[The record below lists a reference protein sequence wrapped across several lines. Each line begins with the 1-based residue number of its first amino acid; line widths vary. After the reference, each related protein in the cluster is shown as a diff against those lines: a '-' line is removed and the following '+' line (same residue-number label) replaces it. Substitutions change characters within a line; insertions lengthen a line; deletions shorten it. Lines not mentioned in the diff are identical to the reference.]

1 MLNAGGW
8 FPDALPACGPG
19 GKSGILSA
27 QTEHIKE
34 IRTSMVDI
42 LPFRGV
48 RYDLAAA
55 GARLSD
61 LVAPPYDVIS
71 SAEQAA
77 LYEKHPANIVRLIL
91 GREEDKYDQ
100 AARLFREWLA
110 SGVLKADDEPA
121 FYVYHQ
127 SFLDPATSAPVPER
141 MGLVCLLKLEDYS
154 TGRVLPH
161 EKTLTGPKAD
171 RLELLRATEAQ
182 FESIYGLYSDPD
194 RAIQSFLDEYDDRET
209 VIESVDGL
217 IGSSHRVERITDT
230 NAHAVLRDLLADT
243 PVFIADGHHRYET
256 ALAYRREVR
265 AARPEVA
272 EDALLP
278 TDYILITLT
287 AFEDEGLL
295 VLPTHRLVRNVP
307 EEKITALPAALAA
320 RFALS
325 ESSPETVEAE
335 IADHAAAGEVAF
347 GVVLPPGMVHLAV
360 LNGESAPA
368 SDASA
373 ADRLPVTLLGNLL
386 LEPCLGI
393 DAAAVAA
400 GGNVSYTRDLAE
412 AVTAVKGGA
421 AQAAFLLGRPTV
433 QEVRDVSLAG
443 DVMPQKSTFFFPKL
457 LSGLVL
463 RDLKADDP
471 MEALLPDA

>member
-1 MLNAGGW
+1 
-8 FPDALPACGPG
+8 
-19 GKSGILSA
+19 
-27 QTEHIKE
+27 
-34 IRTSMVDI
+34 MVDI

-48 RYDLAAA
+48 RYDPAAA
-55 GARLSD
+55 GGNLSD

-71 SAEQAA
+71 PADQAA
-77 LYEKHPANIVRLIL
+77 LYEKHPANVVRLIL
-91 GREEDKYDQ
+91 GREDDKYAQ
-100 AARLFREWLA
+100 AARLFWEWLA

-121 FYVYHQ
+121 LYVYHQ
-127 SFLDPATSAPVPER
+127 TFKDPATGEPVPER

-194 RAIQSFLDEYDDRET
+194 RSIQSFLDEYDDREI
-209 VIESVDGL
+209 VIERVDGL
-217 IGSSHRVERITDT
+217 IGSSHRIERITDA

-256 ALAYRREVR
+256 ALTYRREVR
-265 AARPEVA
+265 AARPELA
-272 EDALLP
+272 EETP
-278 TDYILITLT
+278 IPEDYILITLT

-307 EEKITALPAALAA
+307 PEKIAALPDALAA
-320 RFALS
+320 RFTLS
-325 ESSPETVEAE
+325 NSSPESVEAE
-335 IADHAAAGEVAF
+335 IAAQVQAGKVAF
-347 GVVLPPGMVHLAV
+347 GVVQPPGKVHLAV
-360 LNGESAPA
+360 LNESAAEAAGPN
-368 SDASA
+368 SPSA
-373 ADRLPVTLLGNLL
+373 ERLPVTLLGSVILG
-386 LEPCLGI
+386 PCLGI

-400 GGNVSYTRDLAE
+400 GGQVAYTRELTE
-412 AVTAVKGGA
+412 AIAAVGSGE

-433 QEVRDVSLAG
+433 QEIKEVSLAG

-471 MEALLPDA
+471 AEALTPDA

>member
-1 MLNAGGW
+1 
-8 FPDALPACGPG
+8 
-19 GKSGILSA
+19 
-27 QTEHIKE
+27 
-34 IRTSMVDI
+34 MVDI

-48 RYDLAAA
+48 RYDPAAA
-55 GARLSD
+55 GGGLPA

-71 SAEQAA
+71 PAEQAA
-77 LYEKHPANIVRLIL
+77 LYEINPANVVRLIL
-91 GREEDKYDQ
+91 GREEDKYAQ

-121 FYVYHQ
+121 LYVYHQ
-127 SFLDPATSAPVPER
+127 TFDDPATGEPAPER

-182 FESIYGLYSDPD
+182 FESIYGLYPDPD
-194 RAIQSFLDEYDDRET
+194 RAIESFLNEYDDRET
-209 VIESVDGL
+209 VIERVDGL
-217 IGSSHRVERITDT
+217 IGSSHRVERITDS

-256 ALAYRREVR
+256 ALTYRREVR
-265 AARPEVA
+265 AAHPEIP
-272 EDALLP
+272 EDVPIPA
-278 TDYILITLT
+278 DYILITLT

-307 EEKITALPAALAA
+307 PEKVAALPDALTA
-320 RFALS
+320 RFTLS
-325 ESSPETVEAE
+325 ATSPETVEAE
-335 IADHAAAGEVAF
+335 IAAHAREGSVAF
-347 GVVLPPGMVHLAV
+347 GVVLPPGKVHLAV
-360 LNGESAPA
+360 LNEAVSLGGPA
-368 SDASA
+368 AE
-373 ADRLPVTLLGNLL
+373 RLPVTLLGSLI

-400 GGNVSYTRDLAE
+400 GGRVSYTRDLTE
-412 AVTAVKGGA
+412 AVAAVERGE

-433 QEVRDVSLAG
+433 QEIKEVSLAG

-471 MEALLPDA
+471 AEALAPDA